1 MDAITLLKTQKM
13 ICDHY
18 TSCGDCLFYEN
29 YYCQVDT
36 DKDYEEYVETIENWL
51 KQHPPK
57 TRQDVFLEQF
67 PNSKL
72 DTGTLFLAPCY
83 LDDTLLGLDCN
94 SFCDRVKKYG
104 SCFNCKVEY
113 WNEEVE

>member
-1 MDAITLLKTQKM
+1 MDVEKFLKTWKRMCIYNEHNCEECLAEGYCIVNPQKRND
-13 ICDHY
+13 IALS
-18 TSCGDCLFYEN
+18 TA
-29 YYCQVDT
+29 V
-36 DKDYEEYVETIENWL
+36 ENWL
-51 KQHPPK
+51 KDHPSK

-72 DTGTLFLAPCY
+72 DNGTLFLAPCY

-113 WNEEVE
+113 WNEEVK